1 MPSGCLQAMGLL
13 QRFRTIRQVSEDLI
27 HGLEPEDLMLQGMA
41 DASPAKW
48 HLAHTTWFFE
58 QFLLQDDARHQGAPP
73 RWRTLFNSYYRT
85 IGSPHRRGERGLL
98 SRPALRHVLAW
109 RKRVN
114 GSMERLMAELEAETG
129 RRPSPRQRQ
138 LLAIAELGLN
148 HEQQHQ
154 ELLLMDL
161 LDGFSRSPLEPAYA
175 PVATAPQDRP
185 AAPPPA
191 PLLGWWHHPGGLVW
205 LGHGGEGFHFDNESP
220 AHQVWLEPFAVGDR
234 LVTNGEYA
242 AFMAD
247 GGYQDSRH
255 WMDEGWHWH
264 HDHRITAPRYW
275 RKDGGGWRWEF
286 TLEGRR
292 PLDPNGPVRHL
303 SWFEADAYARWA
315 GARLPLEA
323 EWETMARQAPCGA
336 GQWLDGRHLKPRQ
349 ATVLSGPES
358 PVVQQVFGDLWEW
371 TASPYRPYPGF
382 RAAAGAVGEY
392 NGKFMSSQFVLR
404 GGSFLTPAEHHRS
417 TYRNFFP
424 PRSRWMASG
433 LRLARDEASL

>member
-58 QFLLQDDARHQGAPP
+58 QFLLQDDARHQSAPP

-175 PVATAPQDRP
+175 PVAPAPQDRP

-255 WMDEGWHWH
+255 WMDEGWHWR

-275 RKDGGGWRWEF
+275 RKDGGEWRWEF

-433 LRLARDEASL
+433 LRLVRDEASL

>member
-1 MPSGCLQAMGLL
+1 MGLR
-13 QRFRTIRQVSEDLI
+13 QRFQTIRQVSEDLVRD
-27 HGLEPEDLMLQGMA
+27 LEPEDLMLQGMA

-58 QFLLQDDARHQGAPP
+58 QFLLQNDGQHQAAPTQ
-73 RWRTLFNSYYRT
+73 WHNLFNSYYRT
-85 IGSPHRRGERGLL
+85 IGSPHPRHQRGML
-98 SRPALRHVLAW
+98 SRPALRHILAW
-109 RKRVN
+109 RQRVN
-114 GSMERLMAELEAETG
+114 MSMERLLKQLGTDAGLD
-129 RRPSPRQRQ
+129 PSSEQHQ
-138 LLAIAELGLN
+138 LLATAELGLN

-175 PVATAPQDRP
+175 LITPTHRIGSPSS
-185 AAPPPA
+185 PPP
-191 PLLGWWHHPGGLVW
+191 LGWWRHPGGLVE
-205 LGHGGEGFHFDNESP
+205 LGYQGNGFHFDNESP
-220 AHQVWLEPFAVGDR
+220 AHRVWLEPFAIGDR

-255 WMDEGWHWH
+255 WMDEGWHWRH
-264 HDHRITAPRYW
+264 HQHITAPQYW
-275 RKDGGGWRWEF
+275 RKDHQGWQWEF
-286 TLEGRR
+286 TLEGRC
-292 PLDPNGPVRHL
+292 PLDSNAPVRHL

-323 EWETMARQAPCGA
+323 EWETMAHHAPCCD
-336 GQWLDGRHLKPRQ
+336 GQWLDSQHLKPRH
-349 ATVLSGPES
+349 AKLITTS
-358 PVVQQVFGDLWEW
+358 PMVQQVFGDLWEW

-382 RAAAGAVGEY
+382 RATSGAVGEY

-404 GGSFLTPAEHHRS
+404 GGSFLTPAGHHRP
-417 TYRNFFP
+417 TYRNFFAP
-424 PRSRWMASG
+424 QSRWMASG

>member
-13 QRFRTIRQVSEDLI
+13 QRFRIIRQVSEDLI

-73 RWRTLFNSYYRT
+73 QWRTLFNSYYRT

-255 WMDEGWHWH
+255 WMDEGWHWR

-275 RKDGGGWRWEF
+275 RKDGGEWRWEF